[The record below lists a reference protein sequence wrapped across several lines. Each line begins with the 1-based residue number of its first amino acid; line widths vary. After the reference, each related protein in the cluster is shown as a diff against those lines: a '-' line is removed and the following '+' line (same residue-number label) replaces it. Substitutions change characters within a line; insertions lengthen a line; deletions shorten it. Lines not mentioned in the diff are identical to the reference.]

1 MMYDPTWDAP
11 CPSCSFWADNFNDII
26 VHLNQRDVT
35 MIAISKAPY
44 SKLVAYKKQ
53 LGWDFKWISSFDT
66 DFNREY
72 YVSFTEEELEKK
84 EGFYNFTIQNPYVS
98 ELPGV
103 SVFYKD
109 PSGKIFHTYSA
120 YARGIDIL
128 NNTYNYLDL
137 VPKGRTRMVM
147 TFLWRGFV
155 VMMNITKNNA

>member
-1 MMYDPTWDAP
+1 
-11 CPSCSFWADNFNDII
+11 
-26 VHLNQRDVT
+26 

-98 ELPGV
+98 ELPG
-103 SVFYKD
+103 
-109 PSGKIFHTYSA
+109 
-120 YARGIDIL
+120 
-128 NNTYNYLDL
+128 
-137 VPKGRTRMVM
+137 
-147 TFLWRGFV
+147 
-155 VMMNITKNNA
+155 

>member
-1 MMYDPTWDAP
+1 LMYDPTWDAA

-44 SKLVAYKKQ
+44 GKIDAYKKRMT
-53 LGWDFKWISSFDT
+53 WDFKWFSSFDT
-66 DFNREY
+66 DFNHDY
-72 YVSFTEEELEKK
+72 YVSFTSEELEKK

-109 PSGKIFHTYSA
+109 QSVKYFTH
-120 YARGIDIL
+120 IL
-128 NNTYNYLDL
+128 LMH
-137 VPKGRTRMVM
+137 VE
-147 TFLWRGFV
+147 
-155 VMMNITKNNA
+155 